1 MDALQ
6 VTLYGCKETLECSCA
21 AFLIPKTFRGLFYLQ
36 RTFRL
41 RVFGNSTATAFR
53 S

>member
-6 VTLYGCKETLECSCA
+6 VTLYGYKGTLESSCA
-21 AFLIPKTFRGLFYLQ
+21 AFLTLKTFRGLFYPQ
-36 RTFRL
+36 KTFRL
-41 RVFGNSTATAFR
+41 RVFGNSIATAFQ